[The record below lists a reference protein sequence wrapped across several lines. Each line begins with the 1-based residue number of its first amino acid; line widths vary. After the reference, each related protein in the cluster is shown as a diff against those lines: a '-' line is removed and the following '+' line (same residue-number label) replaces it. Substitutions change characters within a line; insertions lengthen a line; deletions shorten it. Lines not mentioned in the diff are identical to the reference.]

1 MLLFAYGTLKDPRQV
16 AAVVGRPVTYRVIG
30 CGTVCG
36 VLYNVGEY
44 PALRPSD
51 DRGDVVHGVLLE
63 IDDSA
68 LADLDAYE
76 GIAEE
81 LYVRERCTVQLDDGT
96 TAAAWIY
103 FYNRSTS
110 HLRRITAWPPE
121 RG

>member
-16 AAVVGRPVTYRVIG
+16 AAAVGRPIHCRVVGSGSVRGI
-30 CGTVCG
+30 
-36 VLYNVGEY
+36 LYDVGEY

-51 DRGDVVHGVLLE
+51 SPDDVVHGVLLE
-63 IDDSA
+63 VDDSA
-68 LADLDAYE
+68 LGELDAYE
-76 GIAEE
+76 GVAEE

-103 FYNRSTS
+103 FYNRPTGM
-110 HLRRITAWPPE
+110 LRRIAVWPLA

>member
-1 MLLFAYGTLKDPRQV
+1 M
-16 AAVVGRPVTYRVIG
+16 AAVVGRPVTPRDRLRHG
-30 CGTVCG
+30 GG
-36 VLYNVGEY
+36 VLYDVGEY

>member
-16 AAVVGRPVTYRVIG
+16 AAVVGRPVTCRVIG

-36 VLYNVGEY
+36 ILYDVGEY

-68 LADLDAYE
+68 LAEFDAYE
-76 GIAEE
+76 GIDTG
-81 LYVRERCTVQLDDGT
+81 LYVRERCSVRLDDGT

-110 HLRRITAWPPE
+110 ALPRIAVWPPE